1 MERFL
6 IALDCMPGCLKIV
19 DYMVRVLNG
28 TQHFEF
34 VIFHILPTVSPDK
47 LRMDEVQRIEHRH
60 AGRPDLAGYFWREE
74 EEKNMAQCFARAKEK
89 LVLGGFR
96 PESVSSGFC
105 VESGDMAGII
115 LGKAAELECSTMV
128 LGRRRLSRVKEF
140 LLGSVSTAV
149 IKSARESAI
158 WVIEI

>member
-1 MERFL
+1 
-6 IALDCMPGCLKIV
+6 
-19 DYMVRVLNG
+19 
-28 TQHFEF
+28 
-34 VIFHILPTVSPDK
+34 
-47 LRMDEVQRIEHRH
+47 
-60 AGRPDLAGYFWREE
+60 
-74 EEKNMAQCFARAKEK
+74 MAQCFARAKEK

-96 PESVSSGFC
+96 PESISSEFC

-115 LGKAAELECSTMV
+115 LAKAAELECSTMV

-140 LLGSVSTAV
+140 LLGSVSATV

>member
-19 DYMVRVLNG
+19 DYTVRVLNG
-28 TQHFEF
+28 MQHFEF

-60 AGRPDLAGYFWREE
+60 TGRPDLAGYFWREE
-74 EEKNMAQCFARAKEK
+74 DEKNMAQCFAMAKDK
-89 LVLGGFR
+89 LVLGGFT
-96 PESVSSGFC
+96 PESVSFDFC
-105 VESGDMAGII
+105 VEYGDMAEII
-115 LGKAAELECSTMV
+115 LARAAELECTTMV

-140 LLGSVSTAV
+140 LLGSVSTTV
-149 IKSARESAI
+149 IKSARGSAI

>member
-19 DYMVRVLNG
+19 DYTVRVLDG

-60 AGRPDLAGYFWREE
+60 ADRPDLAGYFWREE
-74 EEKNMAQCFARAKEK
+74 DEKNMAQCFAKAKEK

-96 PESVSSGFC
+96 PESVSSALNPATWP
-105 VESGDMAGII
+105 ESFW
-115 LGKAAELECSTMV
+115 LKPPRS
-128 LGRRRLSRVKEF
+128 
-140 LLGSVSTAV
+140 
-149 IKSARESAI
+149 SARPWCLAEGA
-158 WVIEI
+158 